1 MQVSFIIPHKGR
13 FEMLTQTIESI
24 SKQTCDLHDI
34 ELIVVSQTPQIQQ
47 QTLLESPKFS
57 LTVCIRPESDT
68 ISALRNYGVTQAK
81 GQYLAFLDADVWL
94 SSNWTQQMIAE
105 LATDPDRIISSAMQI
120 CDDNAP
126 PLEQIR
132 TSLSN
137 AEIDTDVAFL
147 PGRNLFLRKTSF
159 DKIGGFPEHL
169 ITCEDYFFTDKA
181 AKLGK
186 LFYTSAATYVHLGE
200 DKAYRAMFDKEIWR
214 GQSNLQS
221 ISGRNIP
228 LREWPSFIAPPAI
241 VFMFALALLLM
252 VFGQASLAVIAFVV
266 AALPIFVYSLRL
278 FTLAHK
284 KIKFVYIV
292 KFYVCYF
299 PARAIGTVLGL
310 FKSIGVK
317 NIKDT
322 HL

>member
-13 FEMLTQTIESI
+13 FEMLTQTIKSI
-24 SKQTCDLHDI
+24 SKQAFDLHNI
-34 ELIVVSQTPQIQQ
+34 EVIVVSQTPEIQQ
-47 QTLLESPKFS
+47 QVLLDSPSFN
-57 LTVCIRPESDT
+57 LRIFIRPESDT
-68 ISALRNYGVTQAK
+68 ISALRNYGVTHAK
-81 GQYLAFLDADVWL
+81 GKYMAFLDADVWL

-105 LATDPDRIISSAMQI
+105 LAAFPDRIISSAMQI

-147 PGRNLFLRKTSF
+147 PGRNLFLGKMSF
-159 DKIGGFPEHL
+159 EKIGGFPEHL

-186 LFYTSAATYVHLGE
+186 LFYTSAATYIHLGE
-200 DKAYRAMFDKEIWR
+200 DKSYKTMFYKEIWR

-241 VFMFALALLLM
+241 VFMLSLALLLLT
-252 VFGQASLAVIAFVV
+252 FGQFSLALMAFVV
-266 AALPIFVYSLRL
+266 AVLPVFVYSLRL
-278 FTLAHK
+278 FSLAHK
-284 KIKFVYIV
+284 KINFMAIL

-317 NIKDT
+317 T
-322 HL
+322 H

>member
-13 FEMLTQTIESI
+13 FEMLTQTLESI
-24 SKQTCDLHDI
+24 SQQACISHDI
-34 ELIVVSQTPQIQQ
+34 EVIVISQTPEIQQ
-47 QTLLESPKFS
+47 QILLDSPPFKLS
-57 LTVCIRPESDT
+57 LCIRPVTDT

-94 SSNWTQQMIAE
+94 SNNWTQQMIAE
-105 LATDPDRIISSAMQI
+105 LSADQDRIISSAMQI
-120 CDDNAP
+120 CGRNAP

-186 LFYTSAATYVHLGE
+186 LFYTSSATYIHLGE
-200 DKAYRAMFDKEIWR
+200 DKAYKAMFDKEIWR

-228 LREWPSFIAPPAI
+228 LREWPSFITPPAI
-241 VFMFALALLLM
+241 LFMFSLAILLL
-252 VFGQASLAVIAFVV
+252 VFGQSSLALVSFVV
-266 AALPIFVYSLRL
+266 AVLPIFVYSLRL
-278 FTLAHK
+278 FSLAHK
-284 KIKFVYIV
+284 KINFVYIV

-317 NIKDT
+317 T
-322 HL
+322 H

>member
-1 MQVSFIIPHKGR
+1 
-13 FEMLTQTIESI
+13 MLTQTLESI
-24 SKQTCDLHDI
+24 SKQACDLHDI
-34 ELIVVSQTPQIQQ
+34 EVIVVSQTPQIQQ
-47 QTLLESPKFS
+47 QTLLQNPKFS

-68 ISALRNYGVTQAK
+68 ISALRNYGVTQSQ
-81 GQYLAFLDADVWL
+81 GQYMAFLDADVWL
-94 SSNWTQQMIAE
+94 SSNWTQQMITE
-105 LATDPDRIISSAMQI
+105 LAADPDRIISSAMQI
-120 CDDNAP
+120 CNDDAP
-126 PLEQIR
+126 PLEKIR
-132 TSLSN
+132 TALSN

-147 PGRNLFLRKTSF
+147 PGRNLFLTKTSF

-186 LFYTSAATYVHLGE
+186 LFYTSAATYIHLGE
-200 DKAYRAMFDKEIWR
+200 DKAYKAMFDKEIWR

-241 VFMFALALLLM
+241 VFMFSLAILLL
-252 VFGQASLAVIAFVV
+252 VFGQSTLALMAFVV
-266 AALPIFVYSLRL
+266 AVLPIFVYSLRL
-278 FTLAHK
+278 SELANK
-284 KIKFVYIV
+284 KIDFMHIL

-317 NIKDT
+317 T
-322 HL
+322 H

>member
-13 FEMLTQTIESI
+13 FEMLKQTLQSICLQSCDLNTIEV
-24 SKQTCDLHDI
+24 
-34 ELIVVSQTPQIQQ
+34 IVVSQTPDIQQ
-47 QTLLESPKFS
+47 QTLLDNPSIK
-57 LTVCIRPESDT
+57 LTVCIRPENDT
-68 ISALRNYGVTQAK
+68 ISALRNYGVTQAQ
-81 GQYLAFLDADVWL
+81 GQYLAFLDADIWL
-94 SSNWTQQMIAE
+94 SNNWTQQMIAE
-105 LATDPDRIISSAMQI
+105 IAVTQDRIISSAMQI
-120 CDDNAP
+120 CDDDAP

-147 PGRNLFLRKTSF
+147 PGRNLFLTQTSF

-169 ITCEDYFFTDKA
+169 ITCEDYFFTDQA

-186 LFYTSAATYVHLGE
+186 LYYTSAATYIHLGE
-200 DKAYRAMFDKEIWR
+200 DKAYKAMFDKEIWR

-228 LREWPSFIAPPAI
+228 FREWPSFIAPPAI
-241 VFMFALALLLM
+241 LLM
-252 VFGQASLAVIAFVV
+252 FSVSLFLLVFGQVYLATLAFLVAVIPV
-266 AALPIFVYSLRL
+266 FVYSLRL
-278 FTLAHK
+278 YALADK
-284 KIKFVYIV
+284 KIRFVHIV
-292 KFYVCYF
+292 KFYVYYF

-317 NIKDT
+317 T
-322 HL
+322 H

>member
-1 MQVSFIIPHKGR
+1 MLVSFIIPHKGR
-13 FEMLTQTIESI
+13 FEMLTQTIGSI
-24 SKQTCDLHDI
+24 SKQACDLHNI
-34 ELIVVSQTPQIQQ
+34 EVIVVSQTPEIQQ
-47 QTLLESPKFS
+47 QTLLESPSFK
-57 LTVCIRPESDT
+57 LTLCIRPESDT

-81 GQYLAFLDADVWL
+81 GQYIAFLDADVWL
-94 SSNWTQQMIAE
+94 SSNWTQQMITE
-105 LATDPDRIISSAMQI
+105 LAADPDRIISSAMQR

-126 PLEQIR
+126 PLEHIR

-137 AEIDTDVAFL
+137 AKIDTDVAFL

-186 LFYTSAATYVHLGE
+186 LFYTSAATYIHLGE
-200 DKAYRAMFDKEIWR
+200 DKAYKAMFDKEIWR

-228 LREWPSFIAPPAI
+228 LREWPSFIAPLAC
-241 VFMFALALLLM
+241 VFMFSLALLLL
-252 VFGQASLAVIAFVV
+252 VFGQLSWALWAFLV
-266 AALPIFVYSLRL
+266 AAFPIFVYSLRL
-278 FTLAHK
+278 FALANR
-284 KIKFVYIV
+284 KINFISIV

-317 NIKDT
+317 HMKDT
-322 HL
+322 YL

>member
-1 MQVSFIIPHKGR
+1 MQVSFIIPHRGR

-24 SKQTCDLHDI
+24 SKQACNLHDI
-34 ELIVVSQTPQIQQ
+34 EVIVVSQTPEIQQ
-47 QTLLESPKFS
+47 QTLLDSSSFN
-57 LTVCIRPESDT
+57 LAVCIRPKSDT

-81 GQYLAFLDADVWL
+81 GKYMAFLDADIWL

-105 LATDPDRIISSAMQI
+105 LSADPDRIISSAMQI
-120 CDDNAP
+120 CDDKAP

-137 AEIDTDVAFL
+137 AELDTDVAFL
-147 PGRNLFLRKTSF
+147 PGRNLFLCKTSF

-186 LFYTSAATYVHLGE
+186 LFYTSAATYIHLGE
-200 DKAYRAMFDKEIWR
+200 DKAYKAMFDKEIWR

-228 LREWPSFIAPPAI
+228 LREWPSFIAPPA
-241 VFMFALALLLM
+241 VALMFCLALMLLF
-252 VFGQASLAVIAFVV
+252 FGQLPLSLIAFLV
-266 AALPIFVYSLRL
+266 AVLPIFVYSLRL
-278 FTLAHK
+278 FALANK
-284 KIKFVYIV
+284 KINFIYIV

-299 PARAIGTVLGL
+299 PARAIGTILGL
-310 FKSIGVK
+310 FKSIG
-317 NIKDT
+317 IKT
-322 HL
+322 H

>member
-13 FEMLTQTIESI
+13 FEMLSQTIESI
-24 SKQTCDLHDI
+24 SKQACSLHNI
-34 ELIVVSQTPQIQQ
+34 EVIVVSQTPEIQQ
-47 QTLLESPKFS
+47 KTLLESRALK
-57 LTVCIRPESDT
+57 LTFCIRPESDT
-68 ISALRNYGVTQAK
+68 ISSLRNYGVTQAK
-81 GQYLAFLDADVWL
+81 GQYMAFLDADVWL

-105 LATDPDRIISSAMQI
+105 LAADPDRIISSAMQI

-126 PLEQIR
+126 PLEHIR

-186 LFYTSAATYVHLGE
+186 LFYTSAATYIHLGE
-200 DKAYRAMFDKEIWR
+200 DKAYKAMFNKEIWR

-228 LREWPSFIAPPAI
+228 LREWPSFIAPLAI
-241 VFMFALALLLM
+241 VLMFSLALLLLA
-252 VFGQASLAVIAFVV
+252 FGQASLSFIAFLV
-266 AALPIFVYSLRL
+266 AVSPISVYSLRL
-278 FTLAHK
+278 FSLAHK
-284 KIKFVYIV
+284 KIKFIYIL
-292 KFYVCYF
+292 KFYIYYF

-310 FKSIGVK
+310 FKSIREK

-322 HL
+322 DL

>member
-13 FEMLTQTIESI
+13 FEMLIQTLQSI
-24 SKQTCDLHDI
+24 SQQACDLHDI
-34 ELIVVSQTPQIQQ
+34 EVLVVSQTPEIRQ
-47 QTLLESPKFS
+47 QTLLGNYP
-57 LTVCIRPESDT
+57 LNHTVFIRPENDT

-81 GQYLAFLDADVWL
+81 GKYLAFLDADIWL
-94 SSNWTQQMIAE
+94 SSNWTQQMITE
-105 LATDPDRIISSAMQI
+105 LSAAPSRIISSAMQI

-126 PLEQIR
+126 PLEKIR

-137 AEIDTDVAFL
+137 AETDTDVAFL
-147 PGRNLFLRKTSF
+147 PGRNLFLAKTSF

-169 ITCEDYFFTDKA
+169 ITCEDYFFTDQA
-181 AKLGK
+181 AKLGR
-186 LFYTSAATYVHLGE
+186 LFYTSAATYIHLGE
-200 DKAYRAMFDKEIWR
+200 DKAYKAMFDKEIWR

-221 ISGRNIP
+221 ISGRDIP

-241 VFMFALALLLM
+241 LLMFSLSLLLL
-252 VFGQASLAVIAFVV
+252 VFGQASLALMAFLV
-266 AALPIFVYSLRL
+266 AVMPVFVYSLRL
-278 FTLAHK
+278 YLLADK
-284 KIKFVYIV
+284 KIRLIHIV

-317 NIKDT
+317 T
-322 HL
+322 H

>member
-1 MQVSFIIPHKGR
+1 VQV
-13 FEMLTQTIESI
+13 
-24 SKQTCDLHDI
+24 
-34 ELIVVSQTPQIQQ
+34 
-47 QTLLESPKFS
+47 
-57 LTVCIRPESDT
+57 
-68 ISALRNYGVTQAK
+68 
-81 GQYLAFLDADVWL
+81 
-94 SSNWTQQMIAE
+94 
-105 LATDPDRIISSAMQI
+105 
-120 CDDNAP
+120 CDDDAP
-126 PLEQIR
+126 PLEKIR

-186 LFYTSAATYVHLGE
+186 LFYTSAATYIHLGE
-200 DKAYRAMFDKEIWR
+200 DKAYKAMFDKEIWR

-221 ISGRNIP
+221 MLGRDIP

-241 VFMFALALLLM
+241 LLIFSLSLLLL
-252 VFGQASLAVIAFVV
+252 VFGPLSLAIMAFLV
-266 AALPIFVYSLRL
+266 AVLPVFVYSLRL
-278 FTLAHK
+278 FALADK
-284 KIKFVYIV
+284 KINFMYIV

-317 NIKDT
+317 I
-322 HL
+322 H

>member
-24 SKQTCDLHDI
+24 SKQTCNLHDI
-34 ELIVVSQTPQIQQ
+34 EVIVVSQTPEIQHQ
-47 QTLLESPKFS
+47 ALSEENASFN
-57 LTVCIRPESDT
+57 LTVYIRPENDT
-68 ISALRNYGVTQAK
+68 ISTLRNYGVAQAE

-105 LATDPDRIISSAMQI
+105 LSADQDRIISSAMQI

-147 PGRNLFLRKTSF
+147 PGRNLFLRKMSF
-159 DKIGGFPEHL
+159 DEIGGFPEHL

-186 LFYTSAATYVHLGE
+186 LFYTSAATYIHLGE
-200 DKAYRAMFDKEIWR
+200 DKAYKAMFDKEIWR

-241 VFMFALALLLM
+241 VLVFSLALLLL
-252 VFGQASLAVIAFVV
+252 VFGQTSLALMAFLV
-266 AALPIFVYSLRL
+266 AVFPVFVYSLRL
-278 FTLAHK
+278 FSLAHK
-284 KIKFVYIV
+284 KINFVCIV

-317 NIKDT
+317 S
-322 HL
+322 H